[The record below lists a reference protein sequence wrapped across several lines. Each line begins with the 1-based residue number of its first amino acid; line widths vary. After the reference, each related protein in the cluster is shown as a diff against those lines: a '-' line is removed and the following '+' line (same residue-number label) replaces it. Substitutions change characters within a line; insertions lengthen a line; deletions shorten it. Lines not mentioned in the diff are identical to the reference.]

1 MMKNKPWEHRTC
13 WLCVA
18 MLALSAGC
26 LPPQQIPQNAKT
38 ITLQSVATGFGSPV
52 ALAAP
57 NDGTGRLFVVEQ
69 DGVIWVIEGGQVL
82 ETPLLDVQNEL
93 DAPPSA
99 GDERGLLGLALHPDF
114 ASNGRLFV
122 YFNTPPSAEA
132 PAGTVTQVRLAEFR
146 INAGQ
151 PNVADAGTERVLFE
165 LAKPQANHN
174 AGQLAFG
181 PDGFLYIGIGDGGG
195 AGDTGFGRTTGLGN
209 AQDTTNLLGKILRI
223 DVDSGTPY
231 GVPASNPFAS
241 STTARP
247 EIYAYGLRNPWRFSF
262 DTGSGGS
269 EQLFAGDVGQALME
283 EVDIVQLGGNYGWN
297 IKEGTLCFDAANH
310 NLPLATC
317 PNTGANGSPL
327 LGPILEYRHT
337 DALGASFGSAVI
349 GGFVYRGAAL
359 PNLVGMYV
367 FGDYA
372 IGFSTTGKIFAAQQ
386 ATTGTWSFAELK
398 VAGTADGRLGR
409 FVLAFGRD
417 AAGELYLLS
426 RGGGG
431 PSGMTGVVDKI
442 VGFE

>member
-1 MMKNKPWEHRTC
+1 MMRSRPWDHRAC

-18 MLALSAGC
+18 LPALSAGC
-26 LPPQQIPQNAKT
+26 LPPQQVPQNAKT

-99 GDERGLLGLALHPDF
+99 GDERGLLGLALHPNF

-165 LAKPQANHN
+165 LAKPQAGHN

-181 PDGFLYIGIGDGGG
+181 PDGFLYISIGDGGG
-195 AGDTGFGRTTGLGN
+195 ANDNEFGHTAGIGN

-231 GVPASNPFAS
+231 GIPASNPFAG

-247 EIYAYGLRNPWRFSF
+247 EIYAYGFRNPWRFSF
-262 DTGSGGS
+262 DTGAGGS

-317 PNTGANGSPL
+317 PNTGADDSPL
-327 LGPILEYRHT
+327 LGPILEYRHA

-372 IGFSTTGKIFAAQQ
+372 VETSATGKVFAAQQ

-398 VAGTADGRLGR
+398 VAGTTDGRLGR

-431 PSGMTGVVDKI
+431 PSGTTGVVDKI

>member
-1 MMKNKPWEHRTC
+1 MSAATREWSRRSGLWTLCLLTC
-13 WLCVA
+13 
-18 MLALSAGC
+18 GC
-26 LPPQQIPQNAKT
+26 LPPQQVPQTAKAV
-38 ITLQSVATGFGSPV
+38 TLQTIAAGFGSPV

-57 NDGTGRLFVVEQ
+57 DDGTGRLFIVDQ
-69 DGVIWVIEGGQVL
+69 AGVIWVIEGGQVL
-82 ETPLLDVQNEL
+82 ETPLLDVRNEL
-93 DAPPSA
+93 DAPLTA
-99 GDERGLLGLALHPDF
+99 GDERGLLGLALHPNF

-132 PAGTVTQVRLAEFR
+132 PAGTATQVRLAEFR

-151 PNVADAGTERVLFE
+151 PNVADAGTELVLFE

-181 PDGFLYIGIGDGGG
+181 PDGYLYVGIGDGGG
-195 AGDTGFGRTTGLGN
+195 ADDTGFGHTAGIGN

-231 GVPASNPFAS
+231 GIPPSNPFAS

-247 EIYAYGLRNPWRFSF
+247 EIYAYGFRNPWRFSF
-262 DTGSGGS
+262 DTGPGGS
-269 EQLFAGDVGQALME
+269 GQLFVGDVGQALME

-297 IKEGTLCFDAANH
+297 IKEGTGCFDVTNDS
-310 NLPLATC
+310 LPLGTC
-317 PNTGANGSPL
+317 ASTGADGAPL
-327 LGPILEYRHT
+327 LGPVLEYGHA
-337 DALGASFGSAVI
+337 DALGATFGSAVI
-349 GGFVYRGAAL
+349 GGFIYRGAAL
-359 PNLVGMYV
+359 PNLVGTYV

-372 IGFSTTGKIFAAQQ
+372 IGFSTTGKIFAAEQN
-386 ATTGTWSFAELK
+386 ATGTWSFEELK

-417 AAGELYLLS
+417 AAGELYVLS

-431 PSGMTGVVDKI
+431 PNGTTGVVEKI

>member
-1 MMKNKPWEHRTC
+1 MMKSRLWDDKTC
-13 WLCVA
+13 WLCLGL
-18 MLALSAGC
+18 LALSAGC
-26 LPPQQIPQNAKT
+26 LPPQQVPQNAKT
-38 ITLQSVATGFGSPV
+38 ITLQTIAVGLGSPV

-69 DGVIWVIEGGQVL
+69 AGVIWVIEGGQVL
-82 ETPLLDVQNEL
+82 ETPLLDVRNEL
-93 DAPPSA
+93 APLTA
-99 GDERGLLGLALHPDF
+99 IDERGLLGLALHPNF

-247 EIYAYGLRNPWRFSF
+247 EIYAYGFRNPWRFSF

-317 PNTGANGSPL
+317 PNTGADGSPL
-327 LGPILEYRHT
+327 LGPILEYTHT
-337 DALGASFGSAVI
+337 DAAGTSFGSAMI

-431 PSGMTGVVDKI
+431 PSGTTGVVDKI